1 MGKSIRID
9 KPNIGKISGNQI
21 SIEGVLND
29 GEIIDLHVSLDA
41 IKSIT
46 INLEDNVTV
55 KEKPLSG
62 RLRGSNISVY

>member
-1 MGKSIRID
+1 MKKSIKIN
-9 KPNIGKISGNQI
+9 KPNIEEIGGNEI
-21 SIEGVLND
+21 SIEGVSSD
-29 GEIIDLHVSLDA
+29 SGIIDLHISLNA

-46 INLEDNVTV
+46 INVEDNVTV